1 LSITE
6 ISGHIILLTFIYALY
21 MIPKSLGEYEG
32 VKKEQPDPFIGK
44 TKEKCKWT
52 HGITFKSASIGF
64 IILLPLLLFIEE
76 IIRKYFGITIA
87 AIIIILILIPI
98 TYYERKQSKINK
110 IEVDKR
116 NKKEEKL
123 KAKKKKLK
131 ENN

>member
-1 LSITE
+1 
-6 ISGHIILLTFIYALY
+6 

-76 IIRKYFGITIA
+76 KLKTLNLFSMYIYLLIKTLMKLFLAYVSHWIIMKLNMKITFLIFWDLEITI
-87 AIIIILILIPI
+87 
-98 TYYERKQSKINK
+98 
-110 IEVDKR
+110 
-116 NKKEEKL
+116 
-123 KAKKKKLK
+123 
-131 ENN
+131 